1 MSEHDETPALTRRE
15 RRLQA
20 LGETGAMP
28 TVDASAAGAEATAVA
43 EAAEQHEA
51 ETHEADPAEEI
62 EISPTDPDGRPRSR
76 REIREL
82 RDQARAAMEAEAA
95 KDAAADAQPAAEET
109 PEKDAPVEEA
119 PVEAPHI
126 VAEPSAE
133 PTLETVAAEIIEPEV
148 ASSAS
153 EPAPAT
159 IVLDSID
166 VEAPA
171 EAAEASTPSAP
182 EAPVAEAAIAP
193 EAPVS
198 EAAAAPEAET
208 PEPVVPEAEAPDLA
222 ATQAF
227 SIAEIAEASG
237 SWSEE
242 RAPETAGLDFDAM
255 VGQATAQVA
264 EEAAQA
270 ETTEVPDTDA
280 AEPAAE
286 EPAPAK
292 SKKRKLGWKKKQ
304 AEVAEE
310 ETPDALD
317 QLAPPAPAA
326 AMPAADAAP
335 APTAAASASAAP
347 TEPAPSAIQDAQ
359 PAPPVAAAQPTA
371 VVPPAPEAPAAPEA
385 EQTPAPDT
393 APAPQSARTGYSFP
407 DIVPLD
413 DGMSVFDDPAV
424 HRARMGQ
431 TGSGDFEDLIT
442 RAVAQE
448 GAVSTTNTSA
458 LILPSMPETGDL
470 TGPLGATGDLF
481 LTGSIELP
489 KSLGETGGHA
499 AMHDSID
506 VDAADEVSREAA
518 PSDPHGAAPVSAA
531 RAVSAR
537 SAHSVAVV
545 NENTRGTKTL
555 PIILMSAGG
564 VLLIGVVG
572 LLIWGASNGMF
583 G

>member
-20 LGETGAMP
+20 LGETGSMP
-28 TVDASAAGAEATAVA
+28 TVDAPAAAA
-43 EAAEQHEA
+43 EAAAVAAEQQA
-51 ETHEADPAEEI
+51 PAATDPVDEI

-82 RDQARAAMEAEAA
+82 RERARAEMEAAAAAEQASAEPASAEPEPAEAVA
-95 KDAAADAQPAAEET
+95 PDIAEAEHVAPEPAAADPAEI
-109 PEKDAPVEEA
+109 PVTES
-119 PVEAPHI
+119 P
-126 VAEPSAE
+126 AE
-133 PTLETVAAEIIEPEV
+133 PTLETVAAEIIETEAPE
-148 ASSAS
+148 ATPA
-153 EPAPAT
+153 APAT
-159 IVLDSID
+159 IIMDS
-166 VEAPA
+166 VEVESNPVDADTDSP
-171 EAAEASTPSAP
+171 ERDAEASPEGPGTPADG
-182 EAPVAEAAIAP
+182 ADANGVA
-193 EAPVS
+193 
-198 EAAAAPEAET
+198 AE
-208 PEPVVPEAEAPDLA
+208 PIDPA

-242 RAPETAGLDFDAM
+242 RAPETAGIDFDAM

-264 EEAAQA
+264 EEAGQA
-270 ETTEVPDTDA
+270 DDA
-280 AEPAAE
+280 NSADEPAADQA
-286 EPAPAK
+286 APAK
-292 SKKRKLGWKKKQ
+292 PKKRKLGWKKKQ
-304 AEVAEE
+304 DGAAEDAAEQASEGVAPQGE
-310 ETPDALD
+310 
-317 QLAPPAPAA
+317 APGMPAAFAPPELIEPAPADE
-326 AMPAADAAP
+326 AADAP
-335 APTAAASASAAP
+335 
-347 TEPAPSAIQDAQ
+347 
-359 PAPPVAAAQPTA
+359 
-371 VVPPAPEAPAAPEA
+371 VVPEVAPQSEADSQSAEEPEARPDAPAAPA
-385 EQTPAPDT
+385 
-393 APAPQSARTGYSFP
+393 APQSARTGYSFP

-431 TGSGDFEDLIT
+431 SGQGPGDFEDLIS

-448 GAVSTTNTSA
+448 GAASTTNTSA
-458 LILPSMPETGDL
+458 LILPSMPESSEL

-499 AMHDSID
+499 ALHDSID
-506 VDAADEVSREAA
+506 VDAAEEVSREAA
-518 PSDPHGAAPVSAA
+518 PSDPHGATPVSAA

-545 NENTRGTKTL
+545 NENKRGTKTL

-564 VLLIGVVG
+564 VLLVGVVG